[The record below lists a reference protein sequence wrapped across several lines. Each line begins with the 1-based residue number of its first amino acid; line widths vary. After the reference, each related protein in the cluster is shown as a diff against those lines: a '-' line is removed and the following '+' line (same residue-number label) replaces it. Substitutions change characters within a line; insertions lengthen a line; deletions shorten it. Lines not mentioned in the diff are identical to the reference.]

1 MTPQSTNNSKNSHWA
16 DVEEV
21 GAFWG
26 LNFLA
31 IVYKIAG
38 RHICRLFMLPVL
50 LSFYFMTSEGR
61 EAVREFRTKVSKRSG
76 NNMPGFWTGFANYL
90 QFGTAAMD
98 KLAAWRGDITREKI
112 SIEGGLESLFEL
124 DPEEKGAVLF
134 VSHLGNMELMR
145 AFKSLNNQR
154 PVTVL
159 VHTKHA
165 QRFNRLMT
173 RFNPTS
179 QLRLIEVTEI
189 TPDVAAYLKTSVDE
203 GGWVVIA
210 ADRPPVLGRG
220 NIIWAPFLGEKA
232 PFALGPYVL
241 AHILEKPVYLVAC
254 LREGARFSV
263 KWQKLTDRLVLERRN
278 RQVSAEKWAASYA
291 KWLEDLAIQYPDQ
304 WFNFFRFWSPP
315 KELTNE

>member
-1 MTPQSTNNSKNSHWA
+1 MSNPSERQNTTSHWA

-50 LSFYFMTSEGR
+50 LCFYLATSEGR
-61 EAVREFRTKVSKRSG
+61 IAIHEFRKKVALQKKT
-76 NNMPGFWTGFANYL
+76 NPPGFWTGFANYL

-112 SIEGGLESLFEL
+112 TIEGGLQSLFEL
-124 DPEEKGAVLF
+124 DPEENGAVLF

-145 AFKSLNNQR
+145 AFTSLNNKR
-154 PVTVL
+154 SVTVL

-165 QRFNRLMT
+165 QRFNKLMT

-210 ADRPPVLGRG
+210 ADRPPVLGRE
-220 NIIWAPFLGEKA
+220 NIIWASFLGEKA

-241 AHILEKPVYLVAC
+241 AHILEKPVYMVAC
-254 LREGARFSV
+254 LREGARFTV
-263 KWQKLTDRLVLERRN
+263 TWQKLTDRMTLTRRD
-278 RQVSAEKWAASYA
+278 RQASAEQWASEYA
-291 KWLEDLAIQYPDQ
+291 TWLEGLAIRYTDQ
-304 WFNFFRFWSPP
+304 WFNFFRFWCQP
-315 KELTNE
+315 KEHTNE